1 MVGEQDVDRRV
12 YLGSSRLPADCHPE
26 IREIVDHW
34 QAIRPGAGL
43 PGRQH
48 FDPIDVPH
56 LLPSIRILEVDGDP
70 PRFKT
75 RLMGTKMRDNVGY
88 EQTGKWLDEVYADFA
103 LSSAFL
109 GLNAVVETG
118 ALNWRRGHP
127 VLFHGK
133 EFMIIERVYLP
144 LARDG
149 ATVDM
154 ILTYLLFGDTDGN
167 MY

>member
-1 MVGEQDVDRRV
+1 MATGQEEGRRV
-12 YLGSSRLPADCHPE
+12 YLGSSELPADCHPE

-34 QAIRPGAGL
+34 YAIRPEGGL

-48 FDPIDVPH
+48 FDPVDVPH

-70 PRFKT
+70 PRFKA
-75 RLMGTKMRDNVGY
+75 RLMGTKMRDSVGY
-88 EQTGKWLDEVYADFA
+88 EQTGKWLDEVYPDFEM
-103 LSSAFL
+103 SSAFL

-127 VLFHGK
+127 VLFYDK
-133 EFMIIERVYLP
+133 EFMTIERVYLP

-149 ATVDM
+149 VTVDM
-154 ILTYLLFGDTDGN
+154 ILTYLLFGDSDGN